1 MKRNIFMAAF
11 AAFGA
16 LFLNSCNQELDDMTP
31 VVDESGMVTITAA
44 FPELVESKV
53 DFAEQ
58 GDGSGLDLTWEEEDY
73 LTVVSG
79 SVSEKYAIASINGKV
94 ATFTGAPVEGETFD
108 VILSRSGDYAARTYA
123 GQTQATV
130 ASTDHLLYDAVLK
143 GVDTYENVSFT
154 AEWAAEHDGTF
165 AQNGCL
171 MLNFKMPDDAGY
183 LKTVTLTAPDA
194 VFYTTND
201 ADGEKTKTLTLS
213 LADADMASDNVV
225 EAYIMTSMQE
235 ASVAA
240 ETELTLTVVSNLG
253 TWSKKFTPGAF
264 TLKAGMRNVIT
275 LNDKDWTVPE
285 GDGSQANPYIIRT
298 VEDLTGMV
306 GKLVAEKKYFAMVND
321 IDMASV
327 TEWIKIEN
335 GTPIDFNGNNR
346 TITNFKPTTC
356 ASSYYGFIGV
366 LNGKVS
372 NISFVDANI
381 TSPNNSA
388 CGIVCGYLGQAN
400 GNSRGDLENIHVRGS
415 VLGNSNGVGGL
426 VGILGYGTI
435 NRCSAVIDVKNSVD
449 TNQDDRRTGGLVGF
463 YNDNNAK
470 NICTISNSWTSG
482 VIVGDMQ
489 KTGGII
495 GEVRGANNTNNS
507 QPAIIENCYSTAEV
521 SGLRVVGGIVGAAF
535 LQTKPTSVIKCIAW
549 NEKIEATNTSH
560 GNYSSGAV
568 VGRSRNDHTLTDCVR
583 KDQINFICRFADLQ
597 GVSATVC
604 DQPNVTSTSKLKL
617 GTYSEEGSIYKTN
630 ECNQW
635 YPYHGKAA
643 APGETVSDV
652 AKRLGWDEKIW
663 DLSGD
668 YPQLIK

>member
-11 AAFGA
+11 AAFGT
-16 LFLNSCNQELDDMTP
+16 LFLSSCNQELDDMTP

-123 GQTQATV
+123 DQTQATV

-143 GVDTYENVSFT
+143 GVNTYENVSFT

-171 MLNFKMPDDAGY
+171 MLNFKMPEDAGH
-183 LKTVTLTAPDA
+183 LKTVTLTAPEA
-194 VFYTTND
+194 VFYTTNA
-201 ADGEKTKTLTLS
+201 ADGEKTNTLTLS

-264 TLKAGMRNVIT
+264 TLNAGMRNVIT
-275 LNDKDWTVPE
+275 LNDKNWTVPA
-285 GDGSQANPYIIRT
+285 GDGTEANPYIIRT
-298 VEDLTGMV
+298 VADLTGMAE
-306 GKLVAEKKYFAMVND
+306 KLAAEKKYFAMVND

-327 TEWIKIEN
+327 TSWIKIEN

-346 TITNFKPTTC
+346 TITNFKPTSY
-356 ASSYYGFIGV
+356 ASGYRGFIGI
-366 LNGKVS
+366 LNGRLANLTIS
-372 NISFVDANI
+372 NAAIQQANRGNNPCGIACGYCGTKAIQGDVVNVHVQGSVDAG
-381 TSPNNSA
+381 TA
-388 CGIVCGYLGQAN
+388 G
-400 GNSRGDLENIHVRGS
+400 
-415 VLGNSNGVGGL
+415 GVGGL
-426 VGILGYGTI
+426 VGVLGKGTI
-435 NRCSAVIDVKNSVD
+435 NECSSNVTITTQGNK
-449 TNQDDRRTGGLVGF
+449 TGGLIG
-463 YNDNNAK
+463 YHNDAEATS
-470 NICTISNSWTSG
+470 ICQIT
-482 VIVGDMQ
+482 
-489 KTGGII
+489 
-495 GEVRGANNTNNS
+495 
-507 QPAIIENCYSTAEV
+507 NCYSQGSIVAASHTAGGLIGQLHGGGKSSNVAVVKYCYSTV
-521 SGLRVVGGIVGAAF
+521 SVTSGAYCVGGIVADGWEKNSGSAVE
-535 LQTKPTSVIKCIAW
+535 KSIAW
-549 NEKIEATNTSH
+549 NSVLKTTGTTTAGTDR
-560 GNYSSGAV
+560 SSGAI
-568 VGRSRNDHTLTDCVR
+568 VGCCRNKQTMTDNIRRSDIEFNCTVTLEDNS
-583 KDQINFICRFADLQ
+583 KYSIEIIDQNN
-597 GVSATVC
+597 VSSSSALKYYG
-604 DQPNVTSTSKLKL
+604 PKTSDNGNYDKL
-617 GTYSEEGSIYKTN
+617 
-630 ECNQW
+630 

-643 APGETVSDV
+643 GAGETVSDV
-652 AKRLGWDEKIW
+652 AKRLDWDEKIW

>member
-123 GQTQATV
+123 DQTQATV

-143 GVDTYENVSFT
+143 GVNTYENVSFT

-171 MLNFKMPDDAGY
+171 MLNFKMPEDAGY
-183 LKTVTLTAPDA
+183 LKTVTLTAPEA
-194 VFYTTND
+194 VFYTTNA

-275 LNDKDWTVPE
+275 LNDENWTVPA

-298 VEDLTGMV
+298 VADLTGMA
-306 GKLVAEKKYFAMVND
+306 GKVDKASTKYFAMVND
-321 IDMASV
+321 IDMSSI
-327 TEWIKIEN
+327 TEWISISEQL
-335 GTPIDFNGNNR
+335 IDFNGNNR
-346 TITNFKPTTC
+346 TLSNFSCSTG
-356 ASSYYGFIGV
+356 SYRGFVRI
-366 LNGKVS
+366 LNGRIANVTFVNAKVAG
-372 NISFVDANI
+372 DASGG
-381 TSPNNSA
+381 TQP
-388 CGIVCGYLGQAN
+388 CGIVCGYCGN
-400 GNSRGDLENIHVRGS
+400 GAATCYGEIENVHVQG
-415 VLGNSNGVGGL
+415 VVTGNGGGVGGVTGVL
-426 VGILGYGTI
+426 AHGKI
-435 NRCSAVIDVKNSVD
+435 NRCSADVMV
-449 TNQDDRRTGGLVGF
+449 TNQSQRAGGLVG
-463 YNDNNAK
+463 YHNNA
-470 NICTISNSWTSG
+470 NVASLCEISDCWTSG
-482 VIVGDMQ
+482 SLTALKHQ
-489 KTGGII
+489 KNGGII
-495 GEVRGANNTNNS
+495 GEMYGSTTASPTAVLT
-507 QPAIIENCYSTAEV
+507 NCYSTMSLNV
-521 SGLRVVGGIVGAAF
+521 SRNAGGIVGA
-535 LQTKPTSVIKCIAW
+535 LHQNGKSKVEKCIAW
-549 NEKIEATNTSH
+549 NEKIESATSQT
-560 GNYSSGAV
+560 GWYSSGAV
-568 VGRSRNDHTLTDCVR
+568 VGFMKNKDTMTDNYRRSDMVFDVKYTDKNNEVPPLFDCENFDND
-583 KDQINFICRFADLQ
+583 NPFAW
-597 GVSATVC
+597 
-604 DQPNVTSTSKLKL
+604 TS
-617 GTYSEEGSIYKTN
+617 YNEDNYWGSNY
-630 ECNQW
+630 Q
-635 YPYHGKAA
+635 PYHGKAA

>member
-1 MKRNIFMAAF
+1 MKRNMFMAAF
-11 AAFGA
+11 AASGA
-16 LFLNSCNQELDDMTP
+16 LFLSSCNQELDDMTP

-154 AEWAAEHDGTF
+154 AEWAAEHAGTF

-171 MLNFKMPDDAGY
+171 MLNFKMPEDAGY
-183 LKTVTLTAPDA
+183 LKTVTLTAPEA
-194 VFYTTND
+194 VFYTTNA
-201 ADGEKTKTLTLS
+201 ADGEKTETLTLS

-275 LNDKDWTVPE
+275 LNDKNWTVPT
-285 GDGSQANPYIIRT
+285 GDGTEAAPYIIRT
-298 VEDLTGMV
+298 VEDLTGMD
-306 GKLVAEKKYFAMVND
+306 GKLAAEKKYFAMVND

-327 TEWIKIEN
+327 TSWIKIEN

-346 TITNFKPTTC
+346 TITNFKPTSY
-356 ASSYYGFIGV
+356 ASGYRGFIGI
-366 LNGKVS
+366 LNVRLANLTISNADVNNGTSPCGIACGYIGNGAATCFGEVENVHVQGKVT
-372 NISFVDANI
+372 AN
-381 TSPNNSA
+381 A
-388 CGIVCGYLGQAN
+388 K
-400 GNSRGDLENIHVRGS
+400 
-415 VLGNSNGVGGL
+415 GVGGL
-426 VGILGYGTI
+426 VGAIGNGKV
-435 NRCSAVIDVKNSVD
+435 NRCSANVEV
-449 TNQDDRRTGGLVGF
+449 TNGNGSEQTGGLVGRQ
-463 YNDNNAK
+463 NDNDGNDETKATT
-470 NICTISNSWTSG
+470 NRCEILNCFSSGTIKG
-482 VIVGDMQ
+482 GKQ
-489 KTGGII
+489 KVGGIMGSLHDG
-495 GEVRGANNTNNS
+495 GETSNVVAYVKY
-507 QPAIIENCYSTAEV
+507 CYSTCEV
-521 SGLRVVGGIVGAAF
+521 SATRNVGGVVGNAYNCNKASAVEY
-535 LQTKPTSVIKCIAW
+535 SIAW
-549 NEKIEATNTSH
+549 NPSVKTTGSTTE
-560 GNYSSGAV
+560 GNYVSGAV
-568 VGRSRNDHTLTDCVR
+568 VGMSRNRQALTDCIRRVDMDFACELTLEGVNSSLIPF
-583 KDQINFICRFADLQ
+583 DQNN
-597 GVSATVC
+597 VSAT
-604 DQPNVTSTSKLKL
+604 DALQYAGPTGTS
-617 GTYSEEGSIYKTN
+617 YQYI
-630 ECNQW
+630 

-643 APGETVSDV
+643 AAGETVSDV
-652 AKRLGWDEKIW
+652 ARRLGWDETIW

>member
-16 LFLNSCNQELDDMTP
+16 LFLSSCNQELDDMTP

-154 AEWAAEHDGTF
+154 AEWAAEHAGTF

-171 MLNFKMPDDAGY
+171 MLNFKMPEDAGY
-183 LKTVTLTAPDA
+183 LKTVTLTAPEA
-194 VFYTTND
+194 VFYTTNA

-213 LADADMASDNVV
+213 LTDADMASDNVV

-275 LNDKDWTVPE
+275 LNDKNWTVPE
-285 GDGSQANPYIIRT
+285 GDGSQAAPYIIRT
-298 VEDLTGMV
+298 VEDLNGMA
-306 GKLVAEKKYFAMVND
+306 GKVDKTSTKYFAMVND
-321 IDMASV
+321 IDMASIS
-327 TEWIKIEN
+327 EWISISEQL
-335 GTPIDFNGNNR
+335 IDFDGNNR
-346 TITNFKPTTC
+346 TLSNFTC
-356 ASSYYGFIGV
+356 NTGSYRGFVRILNGRIANVTFVNATVAGDASSG
-366 LNGKVS
+366 
-372 NISFVDANI
+372 
-381 TSPNNSA
+381 THP
-388 CGIVCGYLGQAN
+388 CGIVCGYC
-400 GNSRGDLENIHVRGS
+400 
-415 VLGNSNGVGGL
+415 GNSNATCYGEIENVHVLGTVTGNGAGVGGVAGVL
-426 VGILGYGTI
+426 AHGKI
-435 NRCSAVIDVKNSVD
+435 NRCSAEVEI
-449 TNQDDRRTGGLVGF
+449 TNKSQRTGGIAGYHRDENAASICEITNCF
-463 YNDNNAK
+463 SKGTIKSNN
-470 NICTISNSWTSG
+470 
-482 VIVGDMQ
+482 Q
-489 KTGGII
+489 KASGII
-495 GEVRGANNTNNS
+495 SDLHGSAKSNNVAKV
-507 QPAIIENCYSTAEV
+507 QYCYSTAEV
-521 SGLRVVGGIVGAAF
+521 AATRNVAGIVANAWN
-535 LQTKPTSVIKCIAW
+535 SNEYSAVEYCIAW
-549 NEKIEATNTSH
+549 NPNLETTSTTTA
-560 GNYSSGAV
+560 GANYVSGAII
-568 VGRSRNDHTLTDCVR
+568 GSSRNKQALTDCVR
-583 KDQINFICRFADLQ
+583 RPDMNLDCVITTDSETFSMTLVDHENA
-597 GVSATVC
+597 
-604 DQPNVTSTSKLKL
+604 NSTNRLS
-617 GTYSEEGSIYKTN
+617 YSGPTDTN
-630 ECNQW
+630 YDYF

-643 APGETVSDV
+643 TAGETVSDV

>member
-94 ATFTGAPVEGETFD
+94 ATFTGAPVNGETFD

-171 MLNFKMPDDAGY
+171 MLNFKMPEDAGY
-183 LKTVTLTAPDA
+183 LKTVTLTAPEA
-194 VFYTTND
+194 VFYTTN
-201 ADGEKTKTLTLS
+201 ATDGEKTKTLTLS

-275 LNDKDWTVPE
+275 LNDKDWTVPA
-285 GDGSQANPYIIRT
+285 GDGSQAAPYIIRT
-298 VEDLTGMV
+298 VEDMNAISGRLD
-306 GKLVAEKKYFAMVND
+306 AEGNVKKYFAVVND
-321 IDMASV
+321 IDMTTAGVWTAPSQA
-327 TEWIKIEN
+327 EPYP
-335 GTPIDFNGNNR
+335 PIDFNGNDR
-346 TITNFKPTTC
+346 TISKLSVTNDNKY
-356 ASSYYGFIGV
+356 AGLIGV
-366 LNGKVS
+366 LNGNLYDLTLTSVYVSGGSKVCG
-372 NISFVDANI
+372 F
-381 TSPNNSA
+381 A
-388 CGIVCGYLGQAN
+388 CGYCG
-400 GNSRGDLENIHVRGS
+400 SGDVQGHIENVHVQGTFDIGS
-415 VLGNSNGVGGL
+415 TGGVGGIA
-426 VGILGYGTI
+426 GQIGNGTI
-435 NRCSAVIDVKNSVD
+435 RRCSAVLNGKDGKVPGQKIGGIAGAHNDASNSSVCEISDCFAMGSVD
-449 TNQDDRRTGGLVGF
+449 ATG
-463 YNDNNAK
+463 YNNA
-470 NICTISNSWTSG
+470 
-482 VIVGDMQ
+482 Q
-489 KTGGII
+489 KVGGII
-495 GEVRGANNTNNS
+495 GSLHDSGKATSIVALVH
-507 QPAIIENCYSTAEV
+507 NCYSTLDIITNRNA
-521 SGLRVVGGIVGAAF
+521 GGIVGCAWNCNGAS
-535 LQTKPTSVIKCIAW
+535 TVENSIAW
-549 NEKIEATNTSH
+549 NETITNRGTTTAGANYVSGTIVGSTRNKQTLANCIRRADMSFSCYVTETDGGFDIIPYEQDNTSPDSKVPYA
-560 GNYSSGAV
+560 GPDN
-568 VGRSRNDHTLTDCVR
+568 
-583 KDQINFICRFADLQ
+583 
-597 GVSATVC
+597 
-604 DQPNVTSTSKLKL
+604 TS
-617 GTYSEEGSIYKTN
+617 YDY
-630 ECNQW
+630 C
-635 YPYHGKAA
+635 YVYHGKAA

-652 AKRLGWDEKIW
+652 AKRLGWDETIW

>member
-1 MKRNIFMAAF
+1 
-11 AAFGA
+11 
-16 LFLNSCNQELDDMTP
+16 MTP

-154 AEWAAEHDGTF
+154 AEWAAEHAGTF

-171 MLNFKMPDDAGY
+171 MLNFKMPEDAGY
-183 LKTVTLTAPDA
+183 LKTVTLTAPEA
-194 VFYTTND
+194 VFYTTNA
-201 ADGEKTKTLTLS
+201 ADGEKTETLTLS

-275 LNDKDWTVPE
+275 LNDKNWTVPT
-285 GDGSQANPYIIRT
+285 GDGTEAAPYIIRT
-298 VEDLTGMV
+298 VEDLTGMD
-306 GKLVAEKKYFAMVND
+306 GKLAAEKKYFAMVND

-327 TEWIKIEN
+327 TSWIKIEN

-346 TITNFKPTTC
+346 TITNFKPTSY
-356 ASSYYGFIGV
+356 ASGYRGFIGI
-366 LNGKVS
+366 LNGRLANLTIS
-372 NISFVDANI
+372 NADVNNG
-381 TSPNNSA
+381 TSPCGIA
-388 CGIVCGYLGQAN
+388 CGYIGNGAATCFGEVENVHVQGKVTAN
-400 GNSRGDLENIHVRGS
+400 AK
-415 VLGNSNGVGGL
+415 GVGGL
-426 VGILGYGTI
+426 VGAIGNGKV
-435 NRCSAVIDVKNSVD
+435 NRCSANVEV
-449 TNQDDRRTGGLVGF
+449 TNGNGSEQTGGLVGRQ
-463 YNDNNAK
+463 NDNDGNDETKATT
-470 NICTISNSWTSG
+470 NRCEILNCFSSGTING
-482 VIVGDMQ
+482 GKQ
-489 KTGGII
+489 KVGGIMGSLHDG
-495 GEVRGANNTNNS
+495 GETSNVVAYVKY
-507 QPAIIENCYSTAEV
+507 CYSTCEV
-521 SGLRVVGGIVGAAF
+521 SATRNVGGVVGNAYNCNKASAVEY
-535 LQTKPTSVIKCIAW
+535 SIAW
-549 NEKIEATNTSH
+549 NPSVKTTGSTTE
-560 GNYSSGAV
+560 GNYVSGAV
-568 VGRSRNDHTLTDCVR
+568 VGMSRNRQALTDCIRRVDMDFACELTLEGVNSSLIPF
-583 KDQINFICRFADLQ
+583 DQNN
-597 GVSATVC
+597 VSAT
-604 DQPNVTSTSKLKL
+604 DALQYAGPTGTS
-617 GTYSEEGSIYKTN
+617 YQYI
-630 ECNQW
+630 

-643 APGETVSDV
+643 AAGETVSDV
-652 AKRLGWDEKIW
+652 ARRLGWDETIW

>member
-108 VILSRSGDYAARTYA
+108 VVLSRSGDYAARTYA

-171 MLNFKMPDDAGY
+171 MLNFKMPEDAGY
-183 LKTVTLTAPDA
+183 LKTVTLTAPEA
-194 VFYTTND
+194 VFYTTNA
-201 ADGEKTKTLTLS
+201 ADGEKTNTLTLS

-275 LNDKDWTVPE
+275 LNDENWTVPT

-298 VEDLTGMV
+298 VSDLTGMD
-306 GKLVAEKKYFAMVND
+306 GKLAAEKKYFAMVND

-327 TEWIKIEN
+327 TSWIKIEN

-346 TITNFKPTTC
+346 TITNFKPTSY
-356 ASSYYGFIGV
+356 ASGYRGFIGI
-366 LNGKVS
+366 LNGRLA
-372 NISFVDANI
+372 NLTISKANVDGTANSG
-381 TSPNNSA
+381 TSPCGIA
-388 CGIVCGYLGQAN
+388 CGYCGTKAI
-400 GNSRGDLENIHVRGS
+400 RGDIENVHVQGT
-415 VLGNSNGVGGL
+415 VLANAGGVGGL
-426 VGILGYGTI
+426 VGVLGNGTI
-435 NRCSAVIDVKNSVD
+435 NRCSADVE
-449 TNQDDRRTGGLVGF
+449 
-463 YNDNNAK
+463 
-470 NICTISNSWTSG
+470 I
-482 VIVGDMQ
+482 
-489 KTGGII
+489 
-495 GEVRGANNTNNS
+495 TNNS
-507 QPAIIENCYSTAEV
+507 QRT
-521 SGLRVVGGIVGAAF
+521 GGIAGYQNDQDTGAVCEINNCFAKGSIVSNNQKASGIISD
-535 LQTKPTSVIKCIAW
+535 LHGGAKTTNVASVRYCYTVVEVECVRNAAGVVANAWNSNECSAVEYCIAW
-549 NEKIEATNTSH
+549 NPSVKTTGTTTAGS
-560 GNYSSGAV
+560 NYASGAI
-568 VGRSRNDHTLTDCVR
+568 VGTSRNKQALTDCVR
-583 KDQINFICRFADLQ
+583 RPDMDFKCEVTADGEIIDITPFDQENA
-597 GVSATVC
+597 GSSARL
-604 DQPNVTSTSKLKL
+604 PYSGPEGTS
-617 GTYSEEGSIYKTN
+617 YDYY
-630 ECNQW
+630 

-643 APGETVSDV
+643 TAGETVSKV